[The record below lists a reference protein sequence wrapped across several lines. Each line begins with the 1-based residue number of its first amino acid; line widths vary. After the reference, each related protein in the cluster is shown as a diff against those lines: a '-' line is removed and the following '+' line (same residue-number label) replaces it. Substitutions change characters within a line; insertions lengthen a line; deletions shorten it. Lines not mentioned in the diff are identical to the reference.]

1 MANSMTDW
9 LYPSTNRVEADLVE
23 DNGDPIARL
32 VEITKANRHYIQQNK
47 GDTMAVKKA
56 AREETQQEASKDSET
71 YRVAYM
77 FESNVWG
84 QAMFLEEPKNG
95 MVLITASDFDSG
107 QTVRI
112 GLDIDTFSHL
122 CKTGQTF
129 AAMKSLQGDDGEKDS
144 ENSL

>member
-1 MANSMTDW
+1 MATKKSKQ
-9 LYPSTNRVEADLVE
+9 
-23 DNGDPIARL
+23 DP
-32 VEITKANRHYIQQNK
+32 
-47 GDTMAVKKA
+47 
-56 AREETQQEASKDSET
+56 TQDKQGDSET

-112 GLDIDTFSHL
+112 GLDVATFSHL

-129 AAMKSLQGDDGEKDS
+129 AAMKSLQGDDGEEANEDTV
-144 ENSL
+144 

>member
-1 MANSMTDW
+1 MA
-9 LYPSTNRVEADLVE
+9 AKK
-23 DNGDPIARL
+23 
-32 VEITKANRHYIQQNK
+32 TKDEGAQ
-47 GDTMAVKKA
+47 
-56 AREETQQEASKDSET
+56 SET

-112 GLDIDTFSHL
+112 GLDIDTFKKL
-122 CKTGQTF
+122 CKTGQAF
-129 AAMKSLQGDDGEKDS
+129 AAVKSLTGDGDGQNEQDS
-144 ENSL
+144 V

>member
-1 MANSMTDW
+1 MA
-9 LYPSTNRVEADLVE
+9 A
-23 DNGDPIARL
+23 
-32 VEITKANRHYIQQNK
+32 
-47 GDTMAVKKA
+47 KKSKQ
-56 AREETQQEASKDSET
+56 EQLQEQQESGGNDSET

-112 GLDIDTFSHL
+112 GLDVATFSHL
-122 CKTGQTF
+122 CKTGRTF
-129 AAMKSLQGDDGEKDS
+129 AAMKSLQGSDGE
-144 ENSL
+144 EANEGEA